1 MSRITAEAKSKLD
14 EKKLINAF
22 KMDSEFSSLRRK
34 TTTELEN
41 DIEVL
46 QIPMKARALIGPVRT
61 NASYKEESDSNF
73 TI

>member
-1 MSRITAEAKSKLD
+1 MSRVTAEAKSKLD
-14 EKKLINAF
+14 EKKLVNAF

-46 QIPMKARALIGPVRT
+46 
-61 NASYKEESDSNF
+61 
-73 TI
+73 